1 MSFREPLFIPRHN
14 HSTVLNQASLCLAFI
29 VVILCVR
36 AFNLH
41 VCLYTTCAP
50 GVHRGQKRV
59 SDSHGPGLPWSFVP
73 CRVWDPN
80 TGPREEHQVFLS
92 TESFFQPKA
101 NFIKKDCRN

>member
-41 VCLYTTCAP
+41 VCLYTTYVTTYQEEEVRAP
-50 GVHRGQKRV
+50 GICVNADHCE
-59 SDSHGPGLPWSFVP
+59 PP
-73 CRVWDPN
+73 C
-80 TGPREEHQVFLS
+80 G
-92 TESFFQPKA
+92 
-101 NFIKKDCRN
+101 I